1 MMIRSP
7 VNERTFKRAM
17 VYSAVFHAVLFTMIA
32 LSPSL
37 PKPGKKGMIHY
48 VSFGGFPGGGGG
60 PGGGGAA
67 AKPAVRAPAKKET
80 LRDLTVASKVK
91 PQIKPSMT
99 YPVDKPKKD
108 RTDKD
113 PKKAAI
119 AKPQPDAAPA
129 GATETAGQTGSGA
142 GSGVRIGLGEGTGRG
157 GPGSGYGDQIGL
169 SDFPYQYYLQI
180 ISDRVSSSWFTAL
193 VDPGVAGT
201 FFTTVYFKILRN
213 GQISDLKVKESS
225 GIASLD
231 MSAQRAIQISAPFP
245 PLPSDYDGAYLGIH
259 LIFEHSK

>member
-37 PKPGKKGMIHY
+37 PKPGKKGMVHY

-91 PQIKPSMT
+91 PQVKPSMT

-108 RTDKD
+108 RIDKD

-142 GSGVRIGLGEGTGRG
+142 GSGVRIGLGEGTGSG
-157 GPGSGYGDQIGL
+157 GPGPVTGTRSAY
-169 SDFPYQYYLQI
+169 P
-180 ISDRVSSSWFTAL
+180 ISPISITSRSSRTGSPRAGSRRSWTRGS
-193 VDPGVAGT
+193 PGPSS
-201 FFTTVYFKILRN
+201 RPS
-213 GQISDLKVKESS
+213 ISRS
-225 GIASLD
+225 
-231 MSAQRAIQISAPFP
+231 
-245 PLPSDYDGAYLGIH
+245 
-259 LIFEHSK
+259 